1 MKYFYTALLVL
12 LVILSVYLI
21 FVNNYFA
28 SLSLFILGILYV
40 FMGWQEN
47 DNAKFYF
54 YIGLSILIITFV
66 DFVSGRQETL
76 LSKKMKAFCT
86 NGMVDFI

>member
-21 FVNNYFA
+21 LIDNYFA

-40 FMGWQEN
+40 LMGWQE
-47 DNAKFYF
+47 NAKFYF
-54 YIGLSILIITFV
+54 YIGLFILIITFV
-66 DFVSGRQETL
+66 GEFASGYINQGTIEILQKTVETL
-76 LSKKMKAFCT
+76 QS
-86 NGMVDFI
+86 NNQ

>member
-21 FVNNYFA
+21 LIDNYFA

-40 FMGWQEN
+40 LMGRQE
-47 DNAKFYF
+47 NAKFYF
-54 YIGLSILIITFV
+54 YIGLLILIITFV
-66 DFVSGRQETL
+66 GEFVSGYINQETIEIL
-76 LSKKMKAFCT
+76 QKTLDTLQS
-86 NGMVDFI
+86 NEE

>member
-21 FVNNYFA
+21 FINNYFA
-28 SLSLFILGILYV
+28 ALSLFILGILYV

-47 DNAKFYF
+47 AKFYF
-54 YIGLSILIITFV
+54 YIGLLILIITFIGE
-66 DFVSGRQETL
+66 FASGYINQNTLEILQETIETL
-76 LSKKMKAFCT
+76 RSNQK
-86 NGMVDFI
+86 

>member
-21 FVNNYFA
+21 FINNYFA

-40 FMGWQEN
+40 FIGWQE
-47 DNAKFYF
+47 NAKFYF
-54 YIGLSILIITFV
+54 YIGLLILIITFIGE
-66 DFVSGRQETL
+66 FASGYINQNTLEILQETIETL
-76 LSKKMKAFCT
+76 RSNQK
-86 NGMVDFI
+86 

>member
-21 FVNNYFA
+21 LIDNYFA

-40 FMGWQEN
+40 LMGWQK
-47 DNAKFYF
+47 NAKFYF
-54 YIGLSILIITFV
+54 FIGLLILIITFIGE
-66 DFVSGRQETL
+66 FTSGYINQNTLEIMQETIEIL
-76 LSKKMKAFCT
+76 QSNK
-86 NGMVDFI
+86 

>member
-21 FVNNYFA
+21 FINNYFA

-47 DNAKFYF
+47 AKFYF
-54 YIGLSILIITFV
+54 YIGLLILIITFIGE
-66 DFVSGRQETL
+66 FASGYINQNTLEILQETIETL
-76 LSKKMKAFCT
+76 RSNQK
-86 NGMVDFI
+86 

>member
-21 FVNNYFA
+21 LIDNYFA

-40 FMGWQEN
+40 LMGQ
-47 DNAKFYF
+47 NAHKMQFVF
-54 YIGLSILIITFV
+54 FIFILAYLF
-66 DFVSGRQETL
+66 
-76 LSKKMKAFCT
+76 
-86 NGMVDFI
+86 